1 MPEIFVFI
9 SVIIFLIILSAF
21 FSSSETAL
29 TAVSEARIHELA
41 LQGSKRA
48 IIIEK
53 ILIKKE
59 KMISTLLVG
68 NNLVNVIA
76 SVYATSFALNFFAEF
91 GLIFVT
97 IVMTIILVIFAEVIP
112 KTYAFSHADKMALAV
127 APIINIIILVLTPAT
142 FITER
147 FAKVVSG
154 PIIDDDEAKTEELR
168 GMIRLHA
175 GNESKA
181 KERGK
186 MMSSMLDMD
195 AVTIEAVMTH
205 RGAVTMIDSKSVPES
220 IFKVVGESP
229 FTRIPIYSGSP
240 DNIIGII
247 HAKELFRSLRR
258 RNFKNLE
265 ILNLTELMIQ
275 PYFAP
280 ETTLLFD
287 QLEIFRARREHFA
300 VVVDEYGDF
309 RGIVTLE
316 DILEEIVGEI
326 DDETDIHVKGVKPQ
340 PDGSLITDGS
350 VTIRDLNRSLG
361 WSLPDENANTIAGL
375 VLYESKTIPE
385 PGQEF
390 RFFESDLE
398 SYKKK
403 VTLFLNYVYGMK
415 LGLILKKNNLLEF
428 IIFLNRKCFQRNRM

>member
-390 RFFESDLE
+390 RFFDIRFRILQ
-398 SYKKK
+398 KKG
-403 VTLFLNYVYGMK
+403 N
-415 LGLILKKNNLLEF
+415 F
-428 IIFLNRKCFQRNRM
+428 ISQLRLWNEIGINTEKE

>member
-112 KTYAFSHADKMALAV
+112 KTYAFSHADKLALAV

-147 FAKVVSG
+147 FAKVISG

-247 HAKELFRSLRR
+247 HAKELFRTLRR

-390 RFFESDLE
+390 RFFDIRFRILQ
-398 SYKKK
+398 KKG
-403 VTLFLNYVYGMK
+403 N
-415 LGLILKKNNLLEF
+415 F
-428 IIFLNRKCFQRNRM
+428 ISQLRLWNEIGINTEKE

>member
-1 MPEIFVFI
+1 MYELFIFI
-9 SVIIFLIILSAF
+9 SIIITLIILSAF

-41 LQGSKRA
+41 LQGNNRA
-48 IIIEK
+48 IVIEK

-59 KMISTLLVG
+59 KMISALLIG

-76 SVYATSFALNFFAEF
+76 SVYATSFALNYFADF

-97 IVMTIILVIFAEVIP
+97 ISMTIILVIFAEVIP
-112 KTYAFSHADKMALAV
+112 KTYAFSHADELALKV

-147 FAKVVSG
+147 LAKIVSG
-154 PIIDDDEAKTEELR
+154 PVVENDEAKTEELR

-195 AVTIEAVMTH
+195 AVTLAAVMTH
-205 RGAVTMIDSKSVPES
+205 RGGVTMIDSKSAPEI
-220 IFKVVGESP
+220 IFKVAGESP

-240 DNIIGII
+240 DNIIGIL
-247 HAKELFRSLRR
+247 HAKELFRNLRR
-258 RNFKNLE
+258 RNFKKLDTINLS
-265 ILNLTELMIQ
+265 ELMIQ

-316 DILEEIVGEI
+316 DILEEIVGDI

-361 WSLPDENANTIAGL
+361 WNLPDENANTIAGL
-375 VLYESKTIPE
+375 VLHESKIIPE

-390 RFFESDLE
+390 RFFEIRFRVLQ
-398 SYKKK
+398 KKG
-403 VTLFLNYVYGMK
+403 N
-415 LGLILKKNNLLEF
+415 F
-428 IIFLNRKCFQRNRM
+428 ISQLRLWNEVGINTEQN

>member
-1 MPEIFVFI
+1 MMYELFIFI
-9 SVIIFLIILSAF
+9 SIIITLIILSAF

-41 LQGSKRA
+41 LQGNNRA
-48 IIIEK
+48 IVIEK

-59 KMISTLLVG
+59 KMISALLIG

-76 SVYATSFALNFFAEF
+76 SVYATSFALNYFADF

-97 IVMTIILVIFAEVIP
+97 ISMTIILVIFAEVIP
-112 KTYAFSHADKMALAV
+112 KTYAFSHADELALKV

-147 FAKVVSG
+147 LAKIVSG
-154 PIIDDDEAKTEELR
+154 PIVENDEAKTEELR

-195 AVTIEAVMTH
+195 AVTLAAVMTH
-205 RGAVTMIDSKSVPES
+205 RGGVTMIDSKSAPEI
-220 IFKVVGESP
+220 IFKVAGESP

-240 DNIIGII
+240 DNIIGIL
-247 HAKELFRSLRR
+247 HAKELFRNLRR
-258 RNFKNLE
+258 RNFKKLDTINLS
-265 ILNLTELMIQ
+265 ELMIQ

-316 DILEEIVGEI
+316 DILEEIVGDI

-361 WSLPDENANTIAGL
+361 WNLPDENANTIAGL
-375 VLYESKTIPE
+375 VLHESKIIPE

-390 RFFESDLE
+390 RFFEIRFRVLQ
-398 SYKKK
+398 KKGNFISQ
-403 VTLFLNYVYGMK
+403 LRLWNEIG
-415 LGLILKKNNLLEF
+415 INAEKN
-428 IIFLNRKCFQRNRM
+428 

>member
-1 MPEIFVFI
+1 MYELFIFI
-9 SVIIFLIILSAF
+9 SIIITLIILSAF

-41 LQGSKRA
+41 LQGNNRA
-48 IIIEK
+48 IVIEK

-59 KMISTLLVG
+59 KMISALLIG

-76 SVYATSFALNFFAEF
+76 SVYATSFALNYFADF

-97 IVMTIILVIFAEVIP
+97 ISMTIILVIFAEVIP
-112 KTYAFSHADKMALAV
+112 KTYAFSHADELALKV

-147 FAKVVSG
+147 LAKIVSG
-154 PIIDDDEAKTEELR
+154 PVVENDEAKTEELR

-195 AVTIEAVMTH
+195 AVTLAAVMTH
-205 RGAVTMIDSKSVPES
+205 RGGVTMIDSKSAPEI
-220 IFKVVGESP
+220 IFKVAGESP

-240 DNIIGII
+240 DNIIGIL
-247 HAKELFRSLRR
+247 HAKELFRNLRR
-258 RNFKNLE
+258 RNFKKLDTINLS
-265 ILNLTELMIQ
+265 ELMIQ

-316 DILEEIVGEI
+316 DILEEIVGDI

-340 PDGSLITDGS
+340 PDGSLIIDGS

-361 WSLPDENANTIAGL
+361 WNLPDENANTIAGL
-375 VLYESKTIPE
+375 VLHESKIIPE

-390 RFFESDLE
+390 RFFEIRFRVLQ
-398 SYKKK
+398 KKGNFISQLRLWNE
-403 VTLFLNYVYGMK
+403 VGINTE
-415 LGLILKKNNLLEF
+415 KN
-428 IIFLNRKCFQRNRM
+428 

>member
-1 MPEIFVFI
+1 MPDIF
-9 SVIIFLIILSAF
+9 IFLCNILFLILLSGF

-41 LQGSKRA
+41 LQGNKRA
-48 IIIEK
+48 ISIER
-53 ILIKKE
+53 ILAKKE
-59 KMISTLLVG
+59 KMISTILIG
-68 NNLVNVIA
+68 NNLVNIVA
-76 SVYATSFALNFFAEF
+76 SVYTTSFAIIYFEEF
-91 GLIFVT
+91 DLIFVT
-97 IVMTIILVIFAEVIP
+97 ILLTILLVIFAEVIP
-112 KTYAFSHADKMALAV
+112 KTYAFSHADQVALAV
-127 APIINIIILVLTPAT
+127 APIINFFIFLLTPAT
-142 FITER
+142 FITEY
-147 FAKVVSG
+147 FAKIVSG
-154 PIIDDDEAKTEELR
+154 PVINDEEAKTEELR

-175 GNESKA
+175 GNESRG

-195 AVTIEAVMTH
+195 DVTIEAVMTH
-205 RGAVTMIDSKSVPES
+205 RGAVTMIDSKEDPEQ

-229 FTRIPIYSGSP
+229 FTRIPIYSGNP
-240 DNIIGII
+240 DNIIGIL
-247 HAKELFRSLRR
+247 HAKELFRNLRR
-258 RNFKNLE
+258 RNFKN
-265 ILNLTELMIQ
+265 INSINLSELMIQ

-287 QLEIFRARREHFA
+287 QLETFKTRREHFA

-326 DDETDIHVKGVKPQ
+326 DDETDLKVKGLKPQ
-340 PDGSLITDGS
+340 PDGSFIVDGS

-361 WSLPDENANTIAGL
+361 WSLPDQNANTIAGL

-390 RFFESDLE
+390 RFFEIRFRILQ
-398 SYKKK
+398 KKSNFISQ
-403 VTLFLNYVYGMK
+403 LRLWNE
-415 LGLILKKNNLLEF
+415 LGINKN
-428 IIFLNRKCFQRNRM
+428 KD

>member
-112 KTYAFSHADKMALAV
+112 KTYAFSHADKLALAV

-390 RFFESDLE
+390 RFFDIRFRILQ
-398 SYKKK
+398 KKGNFISQLRLWNEIGIN
-403 VTLFLNYVYGMK
+403 TE
-415 LGLILKKNNLLEF
+415 KK
-428 IIFLNRKCFQRNRM
+428 

>member
-1 MPEIFVFI
+1 MYELFIFI
-9 SVIIFLIILSAF
+9 SIIIILIILSAF

-41 LQGSKRA
+41 LQGNNRA
-48 IIIEK
+48 IVIEK

-59 KMISTLLVG
+59 KMISALLIG

-76 SVYATSFALNFFAEF
+76 SVYATSFALNYFADF

-97 IVMTIILVIFAEVIP
+97 ISMTIILVIFAEVIP
-112 KTYAFSHADKMALAV
+112 KTYAFSHADELALKV

-147 FAKVVSG
+147 LAKIVSG
-154 PIIDDDEAKTEELR
+154 PVVENDEAKTEELR

-195 AVTIEAVMTH
+195 AVTLAAVMTH
-205 RGAVTMIDSKSVPES
+205 RGGVTMIDSKSAPEI
-220 IFKVVGESP
+220 IFKVAGESP

-240 DNIIGII
+240 DNIIGIL
-247 HAKELFRSLRR
+247 HAKELFRNLRR
-258 RNFKNLE
+258 RNFKKLDTINLS
-265 ILNLTELMIQ
+265 ELMIQ

-316 DILEEIVGEI
+316 DILEEIVGDI

-340 PDGSLITDGS
+340 PDGSLIIDGS

-361 WSLPDENANTIAGL
+361 WNLPDENANTIAGL
-375 VLYESKTIPE
+375 VLHESKIIPE

-390 RFFESDLE
+390 RFFEIRFRVLQ
-398 SYKKK
+398 KKGNFISQLRLWNE
-403 VTLFLNYVYGMK
+403 VGINTE
-415 LGLILKKNNLLEF
+415 KN
-428 IIFLNRKCFQRNRM
+428 

>member
-112 KTYAFSHADKMALAV
+112 KTYAFSHADKLALAV

-147 FAKVVSG
+147 FAKVISG

-390 RFFESDLE
+390 RFFDIRFRILQ
-398 SYKKK
+398 KKG
-403 VTLFLNYVYGMK
+403 N
-415 LGLILKKNNLLEF
+415 F
-428 IIFLNRKCFQRNRM
+428 ISQLRLWNEIGINTEKE

>member
-112 KTYAFSHADKMALAV
+112 KTYAFSHADKLALAV
-127 APIINIIILVLTPAT
+127 APIINIIILVFTPAT

-390 RFFESDLE
+390 RFFDIRFRILQ
-398 SYKKK
+398 KKG
-403 VTLFLNYVYGMK
+403 N
-415 LGLILKKNNLLEF
+415 F
-428 IIFLNRKCFQRNRM
+428 ISQLRLWNEIGINTEKE

>member
-112 KTYAFSHADKMALAV
+112 KTYAFSHADKLALAV

-147 FAKVVSG
+147 FAKVISG

-390 RFFESDLE
+390 RFFDIRFRILQ
-398 SYKKK
+398 KKGNFISQLRLWNEIGIN
-403 VTLFLNYVYGMK
+403 TE
-415 LGLILKKNNLLEF
+415 KK
-428 IIFLNRKCFQRNRM
+428 